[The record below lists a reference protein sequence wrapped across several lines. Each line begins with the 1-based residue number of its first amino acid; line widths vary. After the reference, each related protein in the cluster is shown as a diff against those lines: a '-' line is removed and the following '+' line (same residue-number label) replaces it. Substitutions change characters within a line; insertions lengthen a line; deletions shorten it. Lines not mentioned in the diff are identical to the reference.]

1 MGGHSNEPH
10 PLPEVHFS
18 IVDAEALLPP
28 HVDNKLL
35 EDFGFNDGKPWTLI
49 PSETITTSVISH
61 PATYPVACSSSP
73 SSSSRA
79 IEPVASTSTATASTS
94 TTTTT
99 TLDGTNPPVI
109 PSLDGATVVDGLTFE
124 HTNDSRYLRWLQ
136 PMESELAHQVE
147 YDMDE
152 QDQVWLDGINASR
165 KVDGSGPVSYEI
177 FEIIVDKLEKEWFDL
192 MKSIPKKPNPLL
204 DTDSKCAICD
214 DGECENSNA
223 IVFCDGCNLAV
234 HQDCYGVPYIP
245 EGQWLCRKCTVSP
258 DKPVRCVLCPNS
270 YGAFKQT
277 TTAHW
282 AHLLCAIWI
291 PDTGVSNTVYM
302 EPIDGVENISK
313 SRWKLICSLC
323 RQRVGACIQCANR
336 NCFTAFHVTCA
347 RDHGLELK
355 MKQQTGTGELRAY
368 CEKHSG
374 TFCVQ
379 GLTPGS
385 VTPLGTSRDRPGRAS
400 LGAHAPSLSTSLQVV
415 LANPKASSFSTKTQ
429 RAYKK
434 SYTSGPPLVPSY
446 ILDRVNAYVSRIKI
460 ANKRQFMNQLCRYWS
475 LKRESRRGAPLL
487 KRLHLEPWTASASM
501 RQQSDVERAKKLE
514 LMRLL
519 REDLENVRML
529 TERVRKRERKK
540 LERAQLLSRFVEQHV
555 FARECVMGDFI
566 RRVSE
571 LDKHRFFAK
580 PVSRRDAPDYY
591 DIVKTPM
598 DFSQMT
604 DKLARREYPNAES
617 LLADFNLIF
626 DNAFL
631 YNKKETTVYRAASK
645 LLEVSKSLV
654 EDLKRLDD
662 PMSDENI
669 LGRHLDLVLTDEV
682 VDALFEFD
690 PAKPE
695 EGKGTAGIVM
705 QAPPE
710 SVPAVQ
716 EARKEVAEEDPVAKD
731 AQPTTATTAAD
742 AAIISTATAAPAEP
756 KTPAP
761 ATETTPQDEQASS
774 RTKVEAEPES
784 ESEPELL
791 PNAVTDAPSAKE
803 DVVIEETPPLPE
815 GAPTPTEPTPPPTEA
830 AAAVSATGPLIP
842 STTEEAAPAL
852 PKKGFAPKRAT
863 SPTKAASATKAASS
877 TKAAAPPKP
886 SSREKK
892 AIAKDWAIAKMPAE
906 SAIAE
911 NLNPEAIIEDTS
923 NKVQPIAEASMDIDQ
938 PQPAT
943 DAPPPDPPTVYSA
956 PTPASTVPAKRK
968 LGQSPKRPRSRTP
981 PPPSQDSTMSEL
993 SSAPSSSNSE
1003 SPESGLEKEVEDVDD
1018 RKSFRMFDTGWVLP
1032 EGSSRKAK
1040 NAVVEKGKVGQ
1051 STAPKVEEKE
1061 KEKEK
1066 EQPKE
1071 KEKGK
1076 NKIQGKG
1083 KDVEKKKTEPDLQEP
1098 PKKKR
1103 GRPRKIR
1110 VEEVQGPEAE
1120 PASELAAPE
1129 PALVPPPKPT
1139 RRNSASSE
1147 VSNKAAPP
1155 PRAPS
1160 TIAKAAEDAAAEG
1173 VDETD
1178 GPPTTGASAKK
1189 EKPRGTFHGSMSIAS
1204 TLRRVEAEMAS
1215 KGLPPVPNPASGKKV
1230 DAIRLEAWEKDLAR
1244 VEKPSLVTAET
1255 KLKEGDLIW
1264 AKSPG
1269 FPFFPAEVL
1278 DYPFTAP
1285 ETRDQMRS
1293 HRPKNADADEF
1304 VPILFFDPYRTSR
1317 WAKRDDLRLLGSND
1331 ELDEMLSTYD
1341 ASLRLI
1347 FKRKMSNAHPTASKL
1362 AEEIC
1367 EAVTWAK
1374 AIGSGSSEARKKAR
1388 VGKSKEG
1395 MQEDEDGENEEDEY
1409 GEEDEENVAPSDAT
1423 TKKKTRSSSMST
1435 STAGNKRKL
1444 IEKDDGD
1451 HEETSTGPAMKKTK
1465 V

>member
-1 MGGHSNEPH
+1 MGAHSNELPAV
-10 PLPEVHFS
+10 PEVHFS
-18 IVDAEALLPP
+18 IVDSEALLPP

-49 PSETITTSVISH
+49 PSGTI
-61 PATYPVACSSSP
+61 PVAAHP
-73 SSSSRA
+73 SL
-79 IEPVASTSTATASTS
+79 EPVASTSGSATEAVASTS
-94 TTTTT
+94 TAPATTTT
-99 TLDGTNPPVI
+99 N
-109 PSLDGATVVDGLTFE
+109 LDGATASNGLTFE
-124 HTNDSRYLRWLQ
+124 PTHDSRYLRWLQ

-152 QDQVWLDGINASR
+152 QGQPSSRRSSWNDPLKGSLLACVIIDQVWLDGINASR
-165 KVDGSGPVSYEI
+165 KVEGAGPVSYEI

-302 EPIDGVENISK
+302 EPIDGIENISK
-313 SRWKLICSLC
+313 SRWKLDVAPSLSSHFAQICSLC

-355 MKQQTGTGELRAY
+355 MKQQTGTGELKAY

-374 TFCVQ
+374 GFTA
-379 GLTPGS
+379 GS
-385 VTPLGTSRDRPGRAS
+385 VTPLGTCRDRPGRAS

-415 LANPKASSFSTKTQ
+415 LANPKATSMSTKTQ

-446 ILDRVNAYVSRIKI
+446 ILDRVNTYVSRIKI

-487 KRLHLEPWTASASM
+487 KRLHLEPWTASAST

-555 FARECVMGDFI
+555 FAREVVMGDFI

-591 DIVKTPM
+591 DIVKNPM

-604 DKLARREYPNAES
+604 DKLARREYPSAES
-617 LLADFNLIF
+617 LLVDFHLIF

-631 YNKKETTVYRAASK
+631 YNKKETTVHRAASK

-669 LGRHLDLVLTDEV
+669 LGRYLDLVLTDEV

-690 PAKPE
+690 PAKEE
-695 EGKGTAGIVM
+695 EGKGVADIVM
-705 QAPPE
+705 QLLPTEAD
-710 SVPAVQ
+710 PAVQ
-716 EARKEVAEEDPVAKD
+716 ETRKDVMGEGATTEEVDT
-731 AQPTTATTAAD
+731 TTATQAVD
-742 AAIISTATAAPAEP
+742 DAIISTTTSAAAQSIVP
-756 KTPAP
+756 TPA
-761 ATETTPQDEQASS
+761 TKTTLNDDHSAVA
-774 RTKVEAEPES
+774 VEAEAEALAQVDS
-784 ESEPELL
+784 L
-791 PNAVTDAPSAKE
+791 PNPATKGPSTRE
-803 DVVIEETPPLPE
+803 DVVIEETAALPYP
-815 GAPTPTEPTPPPTEA
+815 APHSTEPTPSKSNSPKSSAKDETISKTATKSTITEPTNSEAVVEETREVAGPSAIVAMDVNPPEPAAEKPTSDRPIVEA
-830 AAAVSATGPLIP
+830 ASTPTLTVAVTREIGKAR
-842 STTEEAAPAL
+842 STTPL
-852 PKKGFAPKRAT
+852 PLF
-863 SPTKAASATKAASS
+863 S
-877 TKAAAPPKP
+877 
-886 SSREKK
+886 E
-892 AIAKDWAIAKMPAE
+892 
-906 SAIAE
+906 
-911 NLNPEAIIEDTS
+911 
-923 NKVQPIAEASMDIDQ
+923 
-938 PQPAT
+938 
-943 DAPPPDPPTVYSA
+943 
-956 PTPASTVPAKRK
+956 
-968 LGQSPKRPRSRTP
+968 
-981 PPPSQDSTMSEL
+981 DSTMSEL
-993 SSAPSSSNSE
+993 SSVLSSAVSEDSPSVEFKDAE
-1003 SPESGLEKEVEDVDD
+1003 SDFEREVEDVDD
-1018 RKSFRMFDTGWVLP
+1018 MRSFKMFDSGWVLP

-1040 NAVVEKGKVGQ
+1040 NAIVEKGKGGQ
-1051 STAPKVEEKE
+1051 NTVSDNVEEKGKGKE
-1061 KEKEK
+1061 KEKENTNDK
-1066 EQPKE
+1066 RPVK
-1071 KEKGK
+1071 
-1076 NKIQGKG
+1076 GKG
-1083 KDVEKKKTEPDLQEP
+1083 KAKEVETKAQEQSDPDAP

-1103 GRPRKIR
+1103 GRPRKIPI
-1110 VEEVQGPEAE
+1110 EEVQEPKVEPAPQPATATAPVQPPKSTGLESTSLDTPKKALGPPQAPPTLAE
-1120 PASELAAPE
+1120 P
-1129 PALVPPPKPT
+1129 T
-1139 RRNSASSE
+1139 D
-1147 VSNKAAPP
+1147 
-1155 PRAPS
+1155 
-1160 TIAKAAEDAAAEG
+1160 DAAAEG
-1173 VDETD
+1173 GDDQAKEST
-1178 GPPTTGASAKK
+1178 TTGATAKK
-1189 EKPRGTFHGSMSIAS
+1189 ARPPAKIHGTLSIAS
-1204 TLRRVEAEMAS
+1204 TVRRVEVEMAS
-1215 KGLPPVPNPASGKKV
+1215 KGLPAVPNPAAVKKE
-1230 DAIRLEAWEKDLAR
+1230 DAVRIEAFETNLAR
-1244 VEKPSLVTAET
+1244 VERSSLVTADT
-1255 KLKEGDLIW
+1255 QLKEGDLVW
-1264 AKSPG
+1264 ARSPG

-1278 DYPFTAP
+1278 DYPFTTP
-1285 ETRDQMRS
+1285 ETREQMRS
-1293 HRPKNADADEF
+1293 HRPKNAEADEL

-1317 WAKRDDLRLLGSND
+1317 WAKRDDLRLLGMND
-1331 ELDEMLSTYD
+1331 EFDAMLATYD

-1347 FKRKMSNAHPTASKL
+1347 FRRKMSNAHPTAAKL
-1362 AEEIC
+1362 AEEIG
-1367 EAVTWAK
+1367 EALRWAR
-1374 AIGSGSSEARKKAR
+1374 AIKSGSAEARKMAR
-1388 VGKSKEG
+1388 VGKSKEELRNG
-1395 MQEDEDGENEEDEY
+1395 EGEEDAAEDEDTVGLTDPE
-1409 GEEDEENVAPSDAT
+1409 
-1423 TKKKTRSSSMST
+1423 TKRRTTRSTSMSA
-1435 STAGNKRKL
+1435 STAGRKRTL
-1444 IEKDDGD
+1444 IERDEAD
-1451 HEETSTGPAMKKTK
+1451 HEESSRRPATKKTK